1 MNNIKKLC
9 KLIIINVNI
18 LFKIDI
24 YFSECSLVA
33 EINKK
38 GVDRDIIFEI
48 IRQKSLEKKLS
59 CKFILNYDYELGN
72 IHTFIDEF
80 KNNIMKELGDKNDK
94 LMINSEKMTD
104 NSVHNFI
111 NIIKMPNIINNS
123 KRHLEFLTPEEQL
136 CEVNLLIKF
145 FNKDTLSC
153 VNINKKFSLL
163 KQLYIIK
170 NELLNKHKFLS

>member
-48 IRQKSLEKKLS
+48 IRQISLEKKLS
-59 CKFILNYDYELGN
+59 CKFILNYD
-72 IHTFIDEF
+72 H
-80 KNNIMKELGDKNDK
+80 
-94 LMINSEKMTD
+94 
-104 NSVHNFI
+104 
-111 NIIKMPNIINNS
+111 
-123 KRHLEFLTPEEQL
+123 
-136 CEVNLLIKF
+136 
-145 FNKDTLSC
+145 
-153 VNINKKFSLL
+153 
-163 KQLYIIK
+163 
-170 NELLNKHKFLS
+170 